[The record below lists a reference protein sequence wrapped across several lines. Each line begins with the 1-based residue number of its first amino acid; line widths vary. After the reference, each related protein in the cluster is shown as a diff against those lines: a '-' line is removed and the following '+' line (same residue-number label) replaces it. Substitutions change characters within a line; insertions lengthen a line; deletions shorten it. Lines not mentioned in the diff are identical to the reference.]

1 MLDPLT
7 ALSLA
12 ASVVQFVD
20 FTAKVIKQSDEFAHA
35 TTKVGVLELQNVTK
49 DLLSLTEA
57 FRQRAK
63 AEVKRT
69 PDEKVDHVKMHV
81 CARKIQA
88 HR

>member
-7 ALSLA
+7 ALGLA

-20 FTAKVIKQSDEFAHA
+20 FTAKVIKQSDEFTHA

-57 FRQRAK
+57 FRQRAQ
-63 AEVKRT
+63 AEEKRT